1 MVTRQRRQQNRHIAL
16 FQLPQQLV
24 QLAVALQVQSSF
36 TRSLLQHLADS
47 PHVIQIPLNVSP
59 SLQPHLVA
67 VHIALLQLPHT
78 QTASTPTSQH
88 LVQRTHAHLG
98 DVAHLQL
105 LLHQRLN
112 ARHRD
117 LVLLLEKALERPRDP
132 RLEPLLQRAQQPYQY
147 RPVQRL
153 AHAPNQLHVHLARLP
168 EALEV
173 AVVHVVRLL
182 HLGQKRRIAA
192 TAAQVAQQQGA
203 VKPAMNQLLEL
214 LTGGVAA
221 ESGLVRLGTE
231 LRAVHDELLLNA
243 DSLGDATIRLVQRLE
258 QLRLRRTRRCNA
270 FVHVPADGGRR
281 EGGRHEIDEEEIG
294 LERHVGLVE
303 K

>member
-1 MVTRQRRQQNRHIAL
+1 M
-16 FQLPQQLV
+16 
-24 QLAVALQVQSSF
+24 
-36 TRSLLQHLADS
+36 
-47 PHVIQIPLNVSP
+47 
-59 SLQPHLVA
+59 
-67 VHIALLQLPHT
+67 
-78 QTASTPTSQH
+78 
-88 LVQRTHAHLG
+88 
-98 DVAHLQL
+98 
-105 LLHQRLN
+105 
-112 ARHRD
+112 
-117 LVLLLEKALERPRDP
+117 
-132 RLEPLLQRAQQPYQY
+132 
-147 RPVQRL
+147 
-153 AHAPNQLHVHLARLP
+153 
-168 EALEV
+168 
-173 AVVHVVRLL
+173 VHVVRLL

-281 EGGRHEIDEEEIG
+281 EGGRPEIDEEEIG